1 MRFPIL
7 LLILFLTSVLNLN
20 NAFAQDNPPAAPAVA
35 DQASPVAEPVA
46 EPVINAQ
53 PMNVETP
60 PPSEP
65 IPALTVPVEIAPV
78 TENKEEVVTDS
89 HLVIESVEP
98 QAVVTDHASFIRMK
112 QLAGRWE
119 GEGNNGMGEKKD
131 KIVVTYNVTA
141 GGSAVLEKIFPG
153 TDQEMITIY
162 YEDKGQLTLMHF
174 SMIGTHSHMA
184 LQPFPA
190 DMKEGPESTFYFGLR
205 ESLGL
210 DPEVDTHMHSLKIS
224 FIDDNH
230 ISQEWVM
237 FEAGKPS
244 GTYAFDLTRPPP
256 SN

>member
-1 MRFPIL
+1 MKFSIL
-7 LLILFLTSVLNLN
+7 LLIIPAVFILNVDHS
-20 NAFAQDNPPAAPAVA
+20 FAEDNSPVAPAVA

-46 EPVINAQ
+46 EPVTDAQ

-60 PPSEP
+60 VPSEP
-65 IPALTVPVEIAPV
+65 VPALMVPVEIVPV
-78 TENKEEVVTDS
+78 IENKEEAVTDS
-89 HLVIESVEP
+89 HLVIEAVEP
-98 QAVVTDHASFIRMK
+98 QAVVADHASFIRMK

-119 GEGNNGMGEKKD
+119 GAGNNGNGEKKD
-131 KIVVTYNVTA
+131 KIVVTYDVTA

-153 TDQEMITIY
+153 SDQEMITIY
-162 YEDKGQLTLMHF
+162 YEDKGQLALMHF
-174 SMIGTHSHMA
+174 SMIGTHSLMS
-184 LQPFPA
+184 LKPFPA
-190 DMKEGPESTFYFGLR
+190 DMKEGPESTFYFGLS
-205 ESLGL
+205 EGIGL